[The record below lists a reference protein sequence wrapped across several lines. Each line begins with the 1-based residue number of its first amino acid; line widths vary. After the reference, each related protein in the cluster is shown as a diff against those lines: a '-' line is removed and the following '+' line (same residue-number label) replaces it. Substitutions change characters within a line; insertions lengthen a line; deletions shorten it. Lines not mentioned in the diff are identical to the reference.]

1 MEEKDSKKITKN
13 EKIEN
18 FNEEEL
24 IIYKY
29 LIGENNQN
37 IKSDLEKKISELKI
51 LNESI
56 PKIDEN
62 DQNLANNL
70 INQYFKEKEN
80 KNKNKDLEDKNENK
94 NIIYTLDNLL
104 NEKEL
109 IEKRIK
115 DKKESIE
122 LLKEINKSIFSKKIN
137 PNIIKKI
144 NSNNYLCRNQ
154 ELKNY
159 ITQLTKNKKF
169 EEKEDLTEEQK
180 IICSFRNIIKNSYQ
194 EANNNIT
201 EEKTI
206 LKLFQELNF
215 ENIDIQGIINENEG
229 SDNTN
234 SNICKDEKIMEFFSE
249 ISITPSFDIFIKEL
263 HKYNPFNHNEKN
275 NTYIFY
281 KIINLLINRYESY
294 YSNIE
299 GNNNKKPIL
308 ILLHNNLEFFTYL
321 INYYLIFYNNNEIKN
336 NELAKTINNSL
347 INIVI
352 KIKNISISIF
362 SQVMADFNKDLI
374 EEIEQIETFENVY
387 KENLF
392 DFCLK
397 KVQKTVKM
405 IFSFFD
411 ELRITAIHREVIYYF
426 NNILTIYFNSLN
438 EKILKVRNYDLKDIQ
453 ALLNLSQEIFKIMKK
468 NIEKISSQNMD
479 LSVKFMNILE
489 QNLGYL
495 KFQEILFVLNSN
507 LKQIKNYLINANYSI
522 YIRKDDLIGLLDS
535 TFDPS
540 EKLTEL
546 KKLINENIKEKK

>member
-1 MEEKDSKKITKN
+1 MEEKVSKNISKE

-62 DQNLANNL
+62 EQNLANNL
-70 INQYFKEKEN
+70 IKKYFEEKEN
-80 KNKNKDLEDKNENK
+80 KNKNKNLDDKNQNN

-122 LLKEINKSIFSKKIN
+122 ILKEINKSIFSKKIN
-137 PNIIKKI
+137 PNIIKRI
-144 NSNNYLCRNQ
+144 NSNSYLCRNQ

-159 ITQLTKNKKF
+159 ISQLSKNKKY

-180 IICSFRNIIKNSYQ
+180 IIGSFRNIIKNSYQ
-194 EANNNIT
+194 EANNSIT

-215 ENIDIQGIINENEG
+215 ENIDIKGIINENEG
-229 SDNTN
+229 ISDTN
-234 SNICKDEKIMEFFSE
+234 SNICKDEKIMEFFSD
-249 ISITPSFDIFIKEL
+249 INITPSFDIFIKEL
-263 HKYNPFNHNEKN
+263 HKYNPFNQNQKN
-275 NTYIFY
+275 NKYIFY

-294 YSNIE
+294 YMNVEES
-299 GNNNKKPIL
+299 NNKKPIL

-321 INYYLIFYNNNEIKN
+321 INYYLIFYNINNDDKN
-336 NELAKTINNSL
+336 NELVKTINDSL
-347 INIVI
+347 VNIVI
-352 KIKNISISIF
+352 KVKNISLSIF

-392 DFCLK
+392 EFCLK
-397 KVQKTVKM
+397 KVQKTVEM

-411 ELRITAIHREVIYYF
+411 ELRVTAIHREVIYYF

-438 EKILKVRNYDLKDIQ
+438 
-453 ALLNLSQEIFKIMKK
+453 KK
-468 NIEKISSQNMD
+468 
-479 LSVKFMNILE
+479 F
-489 QNLGYL
+489 
-495 KFQEILFVLNSN
+495 
-507 LKQIKNYLINANYSI
+507 
-522 YIRKDDLIGLLDS
+522 
-535 TFDPS
+535 
-540 EKLTEL
+540 
-546 KKLINENIKEKK
+546 